1 MHEFSSATLRAHFA
15 QAADFTGQSEWPLDV
30 AQIPAAVL
38 LPLVPRPHGMQVLLT
53 RRTDHLNHHA
63 GQISFPGGRWEAG
76 DASLSV
82 TALRE
87 TEEEVGIAP
96 DAVELL
102 GALPDFGTPSG
113 FRISP
118 VVGLLHPEAHLR
130 LDPFEV
136 AEAFEIPLSFLV
148 EPANYQY
155 HRIRWAGGERNVH
168 AVPYAGRFI
177 WGATAGILHMLAE
190 FLSQRR

>member
-1 MHEFSSATLRAHFA
+1 MREHSPASLRTHFA
-15 QAADFTGQSEWPLDV
+15 QAADFAWQSDWPLDA
-30 AQIPAAVL
+30 AQVSAAVL
-38 LPLVPRPHGMQVLLT
+38 LPLVPRSHGVQVLLT

-63 GQISFPGGRWEAG
+63 GQISFPGGRCEAG
-76 DASLSV
+76 DASLSA

-87 TEEEVGIAP
+87 AEEEVGIVP
-96 DAVELL
+96 DEVELL

-118 VVGLLHPEAHLR
+118 VVGLLRSDARLR

-148 EPANYQY
+148 ERANYQHY
-155 HRIRWAGGERNVH
+155 RIRWAGGERQVH
-168 AVPYAGRFI
+168 AVPYAGRFV
-177 WGATAGILHMLAE
+177 WGATAGILYMLAE
-190 FLSQRR
+190 FLSEGR